1 MSTAESPFC
10 TRTLDSV
17 GGILITQYALFDA
30 VSEVSYRYPAEWTKY
45 RGSRT
50 VADMCYWLLSF
61 AAERIFLPRDIM
73 CKVVMQATSSLDSR
87 PSC

>member
-1 MSTAESPFC
+1 MSRAESSF
-10 TRTLDSV
+10 L
-17 GGILITQYALFDA
+17 
-30 VSEVSYRYPAEWTKY
+30 SEASYIYLAERTKY

-61 AAERIFLPRDIM
+61 TAERIFFPRDIM
-73 CKVVMQATSSLDSR
+73 CKVVMQATSSLVSR